1 MSTKNLTLR
10 EILTLKLNEDST
22 NKNPLLDDKIN
33 LLVEAAQIKWD
44 REILNTK
51 ERLNKAQEKLSDA
64 ITKERLE
71 PTEVLDCY
79 QVLTDE
85 EYTLG
90 VYEKMKATL
99 FSSK

>member
-10 EILTLKLNEDST
+10 EILTLK
-22 NKNPLLDDKIN
+22 NPLVDGNALQDEKIN
-33 LLVEAAQIKWD
+33 RLVEAAQIKWD

-51 ERLNKAQEKLSDA
+51 ERLNQAQEKLSDA
-64 ITKERLE
+64 LSKERLE
-71 PTEVLDCY
+71 PTEVVNCY
-79 QVLTDE
+79 QAVTDE

>member
-10 EILTLKLNEDST
+10 EILTLK
-22 NKNPLLDDKIN
+22 NPLVDGNALQDEKIN
-33 LLVEAAQIKWD
+33 RLVEAAQIKWD

-51 ERLNKAQEKLSDA
+51 ERLNQAQEKLSDA
-64 ITKERLE
+64 LSNERLE
-71 PTEVLDCY
+71 PTEVVNCY
-79 QVLTDE
+79 QAVTDE

-99 FSSK
+99 FTSK